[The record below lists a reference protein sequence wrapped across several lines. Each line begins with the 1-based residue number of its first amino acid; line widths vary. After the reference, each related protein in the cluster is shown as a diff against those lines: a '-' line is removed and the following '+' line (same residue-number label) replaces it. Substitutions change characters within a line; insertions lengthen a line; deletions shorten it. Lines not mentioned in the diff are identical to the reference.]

1 MPRFGKTSK
10 EKRELLCNDL
20 KRLVDEVIKEYDF
33 SIVETHRGKA
43 EQERAFNLGF
53 SKAHFMQSAHN
64 PCPAYAV
71 DVYPYPTPKVQH
83 NGNIEL
89 DSNSPEWDKMI
100 NVFKR
105 KANELGIKITCGID
119 FKSFKDKPHLELA
132 DWKERVKKI

>member
-83 NGNIEL
+83 NGIIEL
-89 DSNSPEWDKMI
+89 DSNSAEWEKMI

-119 FKSFKDKPHLELA
+119 FKSIKDSPHIEITN
-132 DWKERVKKI
+132 WKERVKKI